1 MKYCPSCKKTW
12 PDAAKFCPVDGSMLE
27 AEAPKARAEA
37 PTVTDARRSSDN
49 ATTIVAPP
57 VSASAPSAPAKKKG
71 RAFSE
76 TKWFMVGDA
85 IKDEELG
92 PDEVPVEQL
101 QKAYKPTTELP
112 DDVRK
117 KYSLTYGTKDDPGD
131 AEKGK

>member
-1 MKYCPSCKKTW
+1 
-12 PDAAKFCPVDGSMLE
+12 
-27 AEAPKARAEA
+27 
-37 PTVTDARRSSDN
+37 
-49 ATTIVAPP
+49 
-57 VSASAPSAPAKKKG
+57 
-71 RAFSE
+71 
-76 TKWFMVGDA
+76 MVGDA